1 MIKKT
6 SHLRRQD
13 VEKEA
18 IYDMMNEKGN
28 SKRYLISQ
36 KWLLKWDQTMNSPN
50 PLVESN
56 IKNLA

>member
-36 KWLLKWDQTMNSPN
+36 KWL
-50 PLVESN
+50 
-56 IKNLA
+56 